1 MTIENLWKFR
11 WNVFFTYHRHIV
23 IEYVRVTRRKEYN
36 RQIVSYNEFVRLSNK
51 DLRFKFGR
59 YFVLSWTRIEF
70 GKHIKVKY
78 IIEFGKHKKVKKR
91 DVSALKNLNYNSQ
104 LMTVISDILITVILA
119 LVIPIN
125 VRQKMIRT
133 IWILEIFDRLS
144 ISDSRWYVIYNKM
157 TLGIV

>member
-1 MTIENLWKFR
+1 M
-11 WNVFFTYHRHIV
+11 
-23 IEYVRVTRRKEYN
+23 
-36 RQIVSYNEFVRLSNK
+36 
-51 DLRFKFGR
+51 
-59 YFVLSWTRIEF
+59 
-70 GKHIKVKY
+70 KY

-133 IWILEIFDRLS
+133 I
-144 ISDSRWYVIYNKM
+144 
-157 TLGIV
+157 